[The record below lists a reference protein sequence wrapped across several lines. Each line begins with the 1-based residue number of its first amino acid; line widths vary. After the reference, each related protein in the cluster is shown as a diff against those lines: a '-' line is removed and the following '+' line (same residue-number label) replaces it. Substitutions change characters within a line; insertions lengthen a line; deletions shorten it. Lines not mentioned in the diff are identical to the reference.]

1 MDFRIEKIDLNNY
14 SLFDDMVFWR
24 ANRFERESSQMPV
37 SEQMKKQ
44 ILKRYT
50 NLSEDTP
57 PKQNRLYSTFSDRDA
72 MKRILSEERTA

>member
-1 MDFRIEKIDLNNY
+1 MILD
-14 SLFDDMVFWR
+14 VFCIVASCLLR
-24 ANRFERESSQMPV
+24 YISGDV

-44 ILKRYT
+44 IMKRYT

-72 MKRILSEERTA
+72 MKRILSDERTT